1 MRMKR
6 EKSLSESYLLRAELV
21 KNVNTYPSPVILY
34 QDFGKKEKGRN
45 SGNSFTYSNWWQ

>member
-21 KNVNTYPSPVILY
+21 KNVNTYPSPVISLSG
-34 QDFGKKEKGRN
+34 FWKEREGKKFRK
-45 SGNSFTYSNWWQ
+45 